1 MKTGFVLEG
10 GAMRGIYTA
19 GVLDVF
25 MEAGIEV
32 DGLIGVSAGAIYG
45 ASYVSNQP
53 GRSIRYVL
61 KHCRNWRF
69 MSFRSLLFTGDMVG
83 RRFCYE
89 EIPYRL
95 DPLDFEA
102 FRKSKVEFYAC
113 ATNVETGKAEYL
125 SEREERRMLTAVLAS
140 ASMPMV
146 SRIVEFDGKK
156 YLDGGVGDSIP
167 FEAFRKLGYDRQ
179 IVVTT
184 QPKGYRKEPEK
195 LMELIRRKYRKYPAF
210 IESCRNRYLNYNACL
225 ERLAEAEKKGEAL
238 VIRPSRRI
246 PIKRAEKDLAV
257 VQAQY
262 DLGREDALKRIEEV
276 RAFLVS

>member
-1 MKTGFVLEG
+1 
-10 GAMRGIYTA
+10 MRGIYTA

-32 DGLIGVSAGAIYG
+32 DGLMGVSAGAIYG
-45 ASYVSNQP
+45 ACYVSGQP

-61 KHCRNWRF
+61 KYCRDWRF

-83 RRFCYE
+83 RKFCYE
-89 EIPYRL
+89 TIPHKL
-95 DPLDFEA
+95 DPLDFQA
-102 FRKSKVEFYAC
+102 FKESKVQFYVC

-125 SEREERRMLTAVLAS
+125 SEREEKRMLNAVLAS

-167 FEAFRKLGYDRQ
+167 FEAFRDMGYDRQ

-210 IESCRNRYLNYNACL
+210 IESCENRYLNYNACL
-225 ERLAEAEKKGEAL
+225 ERLAEAEEKGEAL

-246 PIKRAEKDLAV
+246 PIKRAEKDLSV

-262 DLGREDALKRIEEV
+262 DLGWEDALKRVEEV
-276 RAFLVS
+276 RKFLNP

>member
-10 GAMRGIYTA
+10 GAMRAIYTA

-25 MEAGIEV
+25 MEKGIWV
-32 DGLIGVSAGAIYG
+32 DGLVGVSAGAIYG
-45 ASYVSNQP
+45 ACYVSNQP

-61 KHCRNWRF
+61 KYCRNWRF

-113 ATNVETGKAEYL
+113 ATNIETGKAELL
-125 SEREERRMLTAVLAS
+125 SEREADRMLDIVRAS
-140 ASMPMV
+140 ASLPMV

-156 YLDGGVGDSIP
+156 YLDGGIADSIP

-195 LMELIRRKYRKYPAF
+195 LIELMRKKYHKYPAF
-210 IESCRNRYLNYNACL
+210 IESCENRYLNYNACL
-225 ERLAEAEKKGEAL
+225 KRLEEAEERGEVL
-238 VIRPSRRI
+238 LIRPSKRI
-246 PIKRAEKDLAV
+246 VVKRAEKDLAV

-262 DLGREDALKRIEEV
+262 DLGRKDALERIEEV
-276 RAFLVS
+276 RAFLAS